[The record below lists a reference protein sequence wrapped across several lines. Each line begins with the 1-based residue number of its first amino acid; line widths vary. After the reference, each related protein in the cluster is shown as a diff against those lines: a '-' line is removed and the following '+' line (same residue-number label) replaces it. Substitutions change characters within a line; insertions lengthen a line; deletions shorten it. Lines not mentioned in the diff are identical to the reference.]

1 MHDSAA
7 DLQNVERCLGAVFF
21 DVSIV
26 EGISEESSGDGPDL
40 LPPVQLPP
48 STRFKFI
55 ENSASVAGGAVFAK
69 NTECMALFGLEY
81 EDLTEGRCDQ
91 DFITISSGKYFLL
104 FSKLKDNTVGEG
116 GYGRHIAT
124 PALGY
129 NVTLYYEDGTNITLK
144 QGDEHDLGKWESG
157 DDLPVIEVILYDHY
171 RQTPARSGYRGAKI
185 VPGGMKEVQL
195 PDYSSYVRVVLASP
209 DGLLPN
215 DLVGNLI
222 PGKDNI
228 TVGPPMVTPGHYT
241 ATLNVPDLN
250 EERVTLS
257 VEIRRCVI
265 NEVPREDN
273 RSCIECKSGSYNFD
287 PETGTCTVCPDNADC
302 SGKYVLPKSGNWNAF
317 PCSHHVQRCLREDA
331 CPVDRTKI
339 EEEVLDNDVN
349 NDEATCDLTEDE
361 IEAYE
366 DAECGKEYR
375 GALCG
380 SCKEGYAKIGQ
391 SRCRRC
397 QHWTMI
403 ALAILL
409 AVVLLAYASWQQIG
423 GSLENVKTRWMRR
436 VDRLRTMQREVQ
448 VQEAL
453 SRVEQSQEDA
463 EIAQKAKEKF
473 VFVLQVI
480 SDASRHPHTFL
491 SHTADSAQLHAVDVF
506 GGIART
512 RLDQIH
518 CPAPADMG

>member
-1 MHDSAA
+1 
-7 DLQNVERCLGAVFF
+7 
-21 DVSIV
+21 
-26 EGISEESSGDGPDL
+26 
-40 LPPVQLPP
+40 
-48 STRFKFI
+48 
-55 ENSASVAGGAVFAK
+55 
-69 NTECMALFGLEY
+69 MALFELEY
-81 EDLTEGRCDQ
+81 EDITEGRPDQ
-91 DFITISSGKYFLL
+91 DFTITSSAENPVYEAM
-104 FSKLKDNTVGEG
+104 KDNTVGEG
-116 GYGRHIAT
+116 GYGPHIAT

-129 NVTLYYEDGTNITLK
+129 NVTLYYEDGTQITLE
-144 QGDEHDLGKWESG
+144 QGDEYDLGKWESG
-157 DDLPVIEVILYDHY
+157 DDLPVIEVTLYDHY
-171 RQTPARSGYRGAKI
+171 GQTPARRGSSDAKI
-185 VPGGMKEVQL
+185 LPGGMEELQL
-195 PDYSSYVRVVLASP
+195 PEYSSYARVVLASP

-228 TVGPPMVTPGHYT
+228 TVGPPIVTPGHYT
-241 ATLNVPDLN
+241 AALNVPDLN

-257 VEIRRCVI
+257 VNIRRCVI
-265 NEVPREDN
+265 NEVPRDDN
-273 RSCIECKSGSYNFD
+273 RGCIECKPGSYNFD
-287 PETGTCTVCPDNADC
+287 PETGSCTVCPDNGDC
-302 SGKYVLPKSGNWNAF
+302 SGKYVLPKSGHWNAF

-397 QHWTMI
+397 QHWTLI
-403 ALAILL
+403 ALAIAL

-423 GSLENVKTRWMRR
+423 GSLENVKSRWMRR
-436 VDRLRTMQREVQ
+436 VDRPRRMQREVQ

-453 SRVEQSQEDA
+453 SRAEYSQEDA

-506 GGIART
+506 GGIARAE
-512 RLDQIH
+512 LDQIH
-518 CPAPADMG
+518 CASPRDMG